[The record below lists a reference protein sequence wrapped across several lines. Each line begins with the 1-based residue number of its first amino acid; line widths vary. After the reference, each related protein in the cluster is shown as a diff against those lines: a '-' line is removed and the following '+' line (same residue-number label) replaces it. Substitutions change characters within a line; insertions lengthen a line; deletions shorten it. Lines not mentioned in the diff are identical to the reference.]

1 MNECVLVGHISAQG
15 EAQAR
20 IRWPPPTPPVA
31 DTCAVLC
38 CAPQS
43 NGGRASYGVVKV
55 TDPKHTVMSWTA
67 QGLPP
72 GLPYTFTVTPL

>member
-1 MNECVLVGHISAQG
+1 MCLLDTLPLEGKDRRASAGPRQHIVTLPA
-15 EAQAR
+15 
-20 IRWPPPTPPVA
+20 
-31 DTCAVLC
+31 LC
-38 CAPQS
+38 CALQS